1 MTNKNLNQVDGVL
14 GELLVIFDDER
25 KIEKFSFADFNLN
38 KIDIYFLALR
48 FQYGFGVKKNLLIAK
63 NCYEYVH
70 YNYDAPFN
78 FGEYNYEVIESP
90 DYGASLLSHL
100 LVLFELK
107 NSNHFIDDDGVD
119 WFNDE
124 CLTLL
129 ASASLIY
136 NQIWP
141 LGYLKAIKPIVPFNN
156 KNDAESYLIINNVVD
171 AFNNLLKLALE
182 NCESL
187 KFIKK

>member
-1 MTNKNLNQVDGVL
+1 MTNKNLNEVDNVL
-14 GELLVIFDDER
+14 REFLVIFEDEI
-25 KIEKFSFADFNLN
+25 KIKKFSFADYNLN

-48 FQYGFGVKKNLLIAK
+48 FQYGFGVKKNLLIAQ

-70 YNYDAPFN
+70 YNYDTPFN
-78 FGEYNYEVIESP
+78 FGEYNYEIIESP
-90 DYGASLLSHL
+90 DYGASLLNHL

-107 NSNHFIDDDGVD
+107 SGNHFVDDDGIE

-129 ASASLIY
+129 ASASIIY

-141 LGYLKAIKPIVPFNN
+141 LGYLKALKPLERFNN
-156 KNDAESYLIINNVVD
+156 KNDAETYLIINNVVD
-171 AFNNLLKLALE
+171 AFNDLLKLALE
-182 NCESL
+182 SCESL
-187 KFIKK
+187 NFIKK